1 MEDTCSHNFYRHHYY
16 IIEPAKKE
24 WSRARC
30 KWCKATEL
38 FHNEPKIK
46 NFGGK
51 AEEATSVA
59 KREFL
64 RSNNITVTDK
74 YWDEGEKEKVLL
86 SVQRIG
92 IRATAKA
99 MDLPASTVALWG
111 KGKSPFV
118 YKYPYEFQKKA
129 VRMALST
136 KNVRRTAINL
146 SISRSAL
153 QYWIKN
159 MVV

>member
-38 FHNEPKIK
+38 FHNDPKI
-46 NFGGK
+46 NFGK
-51 AEEATSVA
+51 DSQESNSAA
-59 KREFL
+59 KRDFL
-64 RSNNITVTDK
+64 HSNGIIVTDK

-86 SVQRIG
+86 SVERIG

-99 MDLPASTVALWG
+99 MGIPVSTVALWG

-118 YKYPYEFQKKA
+118 YKYSYEFQKKA
-129 VRMALST
+129 VRIALST
-136 KNVRRTAINL
+136 KNVKRTAINL
-146 SISRSAL
+146 NISRSAL
-153 QYWIKN
+153 QSWIKN
-159 MVV
+159 MIV

>member
-51 AEEATSVA
+51 AEEPTSVA
-59 KREFL
+59 KRDFL
-64 RSNNITVTDK
+64 HSNNFTVTDK

-86 SVQRIG
+86 SIERIG
-92 IRATAKA
+92 IRATART
-99 MDLPASTVALWG
+99 MNIPVSTVALWG

-118 YKYPYEFQKKA
+118 YKYPDEFKRNA
-129 VRMALST
+129 VRMALTMKSIR
-136 KNVRRTAINL
+136 KTAINL
-146 SISRSAL
+146 DISKSVL
-153 QYWIKN
+153 QSWIKN
-159 MVV
+159 MIV

>member
-1 MEDTCSHNFYRHHYY
+1 MGDTCSHNFYRHHYY

-38 FHNEPKIK
+38 FHNEPQIK
-46 NFGGK
+46 NFRGK
-51 AEEATSVA
+51 VEESASAA

-86 SVQRIG
+86 SVERIG

-99 MDLPASTVALWG
+99 MNLPVSTVALWG

-118 YKYPYEFQKKA
+118 SKYPYEFQKKA

-136 KNVRRTAINL
+136 KNVKRTAINL
-146 SISRSAL
+146 NISRSAL
-153 QYWIKN
+153 QFWIKN
-159 MVV
+159 MIV